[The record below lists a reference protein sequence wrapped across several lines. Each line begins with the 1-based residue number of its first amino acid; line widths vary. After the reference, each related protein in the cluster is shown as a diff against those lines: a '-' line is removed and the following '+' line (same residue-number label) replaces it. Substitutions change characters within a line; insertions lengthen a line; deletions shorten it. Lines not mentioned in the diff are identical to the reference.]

1 MKKKIVIT
9 FFLLIG
15 LLVFAQISVDVF
27 DPFYDDLTVW
37 ENAGLINDPPSIR
50 PFPIQEIKRILSIVM
65 ENGDEQQ
72 QRTARYHYER
82 ISKKIFHF
90 GGKAELGLKVPSKQ
104 REFLIAPF
112 VDINY
117 QMAKYLSIAANFN
130 AYLTNVLP
138 ADSPQP
144 MFQYSKHDISEDG
157 VKVGPF
163 YALPVLNS
171 SVAIG
176 SPEYYFTAGIART
189 DFGPFYGSNILV
201 GSQALHQGQF
211 VFVVNKEKWTY
222 NQALLTL
229 TATDDG
235 GINNR
240 SPGKFLAIHSLTVR
254 PLPWLSFGIVDSI
267 IYGGRFEPIYLV
279 PFSVYFVGQGLYD
292 FPDNSLIGVT
302 FTIKPLKGMR
312 LDGAL
317 YADDM
322 GFNEI
327 VKFKKDAKAR
337 MAGQF
342 GISYTMPKTHWFTS
356 VDFNYTFVLPYTY
369 THVDNFLFTAQN
381 RQNYTHDGRP
391 LGSNLQPNSDRF
403 NLKLKFTPLE
413 GLTVN
418 LFNTFI
424 RHANISESIDD
435 PVLLKD
441 YLSKKYTTDG
451 SVFNHAT
458 ITTPD
463 DSGGTRNKEHAFLFS
478 TPFLRQQTIQYV
490 NQLGLDVGFHFP
502 ILKTGG
508 NMQFKIGYVF
518 EANINSG
525 INKNIYSKI
534 DALWVDKDFDSLTDA
549 EKQAVREEAG
559 RQLAEWRKNALGKE
573 FKHYFT
579 IAVRIAY

>member
-1 MKKKIVIT
+1 M
-9 FFLLIG
+9 
-15 LLVFAQISVDVF
+15 
-27 DPFYDDLTVW
+27 
-37 ENAGLINDPPSIR
+37 
-50 PFPIQEIKRILSIVM
+50 
-65 ENGDEQQ
+65 
-72 QRTARYHYER
+72 
-82 ISKKIFHF
+82 
-90 GGKAELGLKVPSKQ
+90 
-104 REFLIAPF
+104 
-112 VDINY
+112 
-117 QMAKYLSIAANFN
+117 
-130 AYLTNVLP
+130 
-138 ADSPQP
+138 
-144 MFQYSKHDISEDG
+144 
-157 VKVGPF
+157 
-163 YALPVLNS
+163 
-171 SVAIG
+171 
-176 SPEYYFTAGIART
+176 
-189 DFGPFYGSNILV
+189 
-201 GSQALHQGQF
+201 
-211 VFVVNKEKWTY
+211 
-222 NQALLTL
+222 
-229 TATDDG
+229 
-235 GINNR
+235 
-240 SPGKFLAIHSLTVR
+240 
-254 PLPWLSFGIVDSI
+254 
-267 IYGGRFEPIYLV
+267 
-279 PFSVYFVGQGLYD
+279 
-292 FPDNSLIGVT
+292 
-302 FTIKPLKGMR
+302 
-312 LDGAL
+312 
-317 YADDM
+317 
-322 GFNEI
+322 
-327 VKFKKDAKAR
+327 
-337 MAGQF
+337 
-342 GISYTMPKTHWFTS
+342 
-356 VDFNYTFVLPYTY
+356 
-369 THVDNFLFTAQN
+369 
-381 RQNYTHDGRP
+381 
-391 LGSNLQPNSDRF
+391 GSNLQPNSDRF